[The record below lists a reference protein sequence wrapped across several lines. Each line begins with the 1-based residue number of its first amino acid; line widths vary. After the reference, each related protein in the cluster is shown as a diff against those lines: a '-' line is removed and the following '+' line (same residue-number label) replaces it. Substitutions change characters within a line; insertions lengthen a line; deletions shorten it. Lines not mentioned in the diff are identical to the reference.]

1 MIYQIAGLVIVV
13 TSAICAT
20 WYFTTIR
27 REKLNTQREMVKIR
41 AASTERMVNN
51 GVWKLYEDERQKRQA
66 AETKVGILQH
76 QLDRAREQM
85 AKVKIGK

>member
-27 REKLNTQREMVKIR
+27 REKLNTQREMTKVR
-41 AASTERMVNN
+41 AAATERMVNN
-51 GVWKLYEDERQKRQA
+51 GVWKLYEDERQKRLA
-66 AETKVGILQH
+66 AETQIGILKN
-76 QLDRAREQM
+76 QLNRAREQM
-85 AKVKIGK
+85 SKVKIGK

>member
-1 MIYQIAGLVIVV
+1 MIYQIAGLVLVV
-13 TSAICAT
+13 TCAICAT

-51 GVWKLYEDERQKRQA
+51 GAWKLYEDERQKRKE
-66 AETKVGILQH
+66 AETRIGILEN
-76 QLDRAREQM
+76 QLARAREQM
-85 AKVKIGK
+85 SKVKIGK

>member
-13 TSAICAT
+13 TSAVCAT

-27 REKLNTQREMVKIR
+27 RERLNTQREMAKIR
-41 AASTERMVNN
+41 AASTERMYNN
-51 GVWKLYEDERQKRQA
+51 HVWDMYEAERQQRKA

>member
-1 MIYQIAGLVIVV
+1 MIYQIAGLVILV
-13 TSAICAT
+13 TSAVCAT

-51 GVWKLYEDERQKRQA
+51 GVWKLYEDEHQKRHE
-66 AETKVGILQH
+66 AETRIGILEN
-76 QLDRAREQM
+76 QLARAREQM
-85 AKVKIGK
+85 SKVKIGK

>member
-27 REKLNTQREMVKIR
+27 REKLNTQREMTKVR
-41 AASTERMVNN
+41 ATATERMVNN
-51 GVWKLYEDERQKRQA
+51 GVWKLYEEERQKRLA
-66 AETKVGILQH
+66 AETQVGILKN
-76 QLDRAREQM
+76 QLNRAREQM
-85 AKVKIGK
+85 SKVKIGK